1 MNDSAQTALQSRLG
15 SVRDRFVAI
24 LDERLDTLEVLR
36 DALEQEETRVSA
48 LEDIRF
54 IVHKIAGTAGT
65 LGFEHVGAL
74 AARTEMRI
82 DDCLEHCA
90 EASQWNTAAA
100 DLDDFMEVASQVA
113 LAHTPAA

>member
-1 MNDSAQTALQSRLG
+1 MSASAQADLQSRLG

-24 LDERLDTLEVLR
+24 LDERLDALEVLR

-65 LGFEHVGAL
+65 LGFEHVGTL
-74 AARTEMRI
+74 AARTETRI
-82 DDCLEHCA
+82 DECLEQCA
-90 EASQWNTAAA
+90 GASHWDSAAA